1 MLRDKVWIS
10 KCELC
15 SIVSGITPA
24 PGRSRV
30 RLALDY
36 SKFHR
41 PSADFFLITPRG
53 AGLCARGREHS
64 PGLDDRLKDS
74 LWQKSGGYQILI
86 YFLG

>member
-1 MLRDKVWIS
+1 MLCDKVWIS